1 MMIKNIKG
9 LVGSLLIFSAALS
22 FPFQHQTGESSSPI
36 KLDNQ
41 TDSAT
46 VIEGCIGEC
55 AACHSI
61 TPYEAKSIL
70 DVKFDVKEILNI
82 DIKRG
87 YFEIIYENSEGKKE
101 KINLFFSKDK
111 ACREVILLDE

>member
-1 MMIKNIKG
+1 MNIKSKKAII
-9 LVGSLLIFSAALS
+9 GSLLIFSVAFS
-22 FPFQHQTGESSSPI
+22 FPFQHQKEDITVPLNVEGSGSS
-36 KLDNQ
+36 D
-41 TDSAT
+41 
-46 VIEGCIGEC
+46 VVVEGCIGDC

-70 DVKFDVKEILNI
+70 DVKFDVKKILNI

-101 KINLFFSKDK
+101 KINLFFGKDK